1 MTRSRRWLKTMP
13 QEILEGNPWEKGT
26 KTRVKAWVKDNVR
39 RKGSDAILWGR
50 WNQCEEREDGEDKT
64 RKKTGGESPK
74 NRNPP
79 TSRKQMRKQGEP
91 QRKICRVAEQQMEEG
106 DNSEAGKSTSW
117 PPPGADGPAMRKP
130 TSPSVQ
136 NSNKRQTK
144 RTRKEEYRMKT
155 ELKAKIRREKQQ

>member
-1 MTRSRRWLKTMP
+1 M
-13 QEILEGNPWEKGT
+13 
-26 KTRVKAWVKDNVR
+26 
-39 RKGSDAILWGR
+39 
-50 WNQCEEREDGEDKT
+50 
-64 RKKTGGESPK
+64 ESPK
-74 NRNPP
+74 SRNPP

-117 PPPGADGPAMRKP
+117 PLPGADGPAMRKP